1 MHRSS
6 GSFELVLSAVVL
18 GLVGLWID
26 GRVGTT
32 PIFTIVLTVAGFL
45 GAGASLYYRYKYE
58 ISRLQAETT
67 ELRSGSTTQSSSK
80 SSSAQSTSVQSSSPR
95 AARP

>member
-6 GSFELVLSAVVL
+6 GSFELVLSAVIL

-26 GRVGTT
+26 RRLGTT
-32 PIFTIVLTVAGFL
+32 PAFTIGLTVAGFV

-58 ISRLQAETT
+58 ISRLQAETSA
-67 ELRSGSTTQSSSK
+67 LKSGVRVNK
-80 SSSAQSTSVQSSSPR
+80 G
-95 AARP
+95 AAS